1 MTTPANQAM
10 TSTDLVNSLMTY
22 IWSQFV
28 PAFRARGFPQRA
40 VLDVSDTIATTG
52 QSAKVTVGQVM
63 PSSLLSDGNTRVL
76 TDLPPLVAEVT
87 LTQDR
92 YVAFGLTQLVQA
104 FINGQATLPALINAA
119 LNGLLNDMET
129 DIVTNLVANAPQS
142 VGAFGTPISASTIIS
157 AFAALVQ
164 SYMPQETFY
173 GLLAPTAGAITP
185 FAQITN
191 IVYAQERGSNRPGAG
206 ADLSLAAAPGE
217 SIMQDVSYMGGL
229 WSASQLVPAP
239 TVSGAVQ
246 ASNIVWHPKALAV
259 AVRPMPIPTQG
270 TGAIARNFIDAKTGV
285 AIQMLQ
291 QWNINT
297 QSEELVLKVLYGM
310 AAAQPAWSCKV
321 LSN

>member
-1 MTTPANQAM
+1 MAYANQAM

-22 IWSQFV
+22 IWSRFI
-28 PAFRARGFPQRA
+28 PAFRARGFPRQG
-40 VLDVSDTIATTG
+40 VLDVSEAVATTG
-52 QSAKVTVGQVM
+52 QSVKVTVGQVM

-76 TDLPPLVAEVT
+76 TDLPPLVADVT

-92 YVAFGLTQLVQA
+92 YVAFGLTQLVSA
-104 FINGQATLPALINAA
+104 FIAGQATLPALIDAA
-119 LNGLLNDMET
+119 LSGLLNDMEI
-129 DIVTNLVANAPQS
+129 DIIANVVANAPNS
-142 VGAFGTPISASTIIS
+142 VGSFGTPITAATLIS
-157 AFAALVQ
+157 AFTTLVNN
-164 SYMPQETFY
+164 YMPQETY
-173 GLLAPTAGAITP
+173 HGLLAPTAGAVTP
-185 FAQITN
+185 FAQISN
-191 IVYAQERGSNRPGAG
+191 IVYAQERGSNRAGAG
-206 ADLSLAAAPGE
+206 SELSLSAAPPE

-259 AVRPMPIPTQG
+259 AMRPMPIPTSG
-270 TGAIARNFIDAKTGV
+270 IGAVARNFVKGDV